1 MLRSTSHV
9 AASAQSHNLTPRSQ
23 VRTHSQ
29 RSPMHFS
36 ASIGSVPC
44 IEALFKSGANVDAQD
59 SNGITPLM
67 DACKAGHSDAVRYL
81 LKSCDASV

>member
-1 MLRSTSHV
+1 
-9 AASAQSHNLTPRSQ
+9 
-23 VRTHSQ
+23 
-29 RSPMHFS
+29 MHFS